1 MDALRTS
8 RSGDVWIE
16 ESNRP
21 YNLSVQELVQAG
33 GLRKYSINVYQ
44 VEECIARLMLAI
56 EAFEPDTVLTA
67 ASILFIMVVRKFQ
80 VRLGSVLQ
88 FAENFLVGG
97 DPKPHCA
104 ALQMM
109 LRDDYEHH
117 VTRYEKV
124 KLTKAVNATAVL
136 NQQQQ

>member
-8 RSGDVWIE
+8 RSSDVWIE

-21 YNLSVQELVQAG
+21 YNLSIQELVSAG
-33 GLRKYSINVYQ
+33 GLRKYNINVNK
-44 VEECIARLMLAI
+44 VESCVSRLMLAI
-56 EAFEPDTVLTA
+56 EAFEPDTVLAA

-80 VRLGSVLQ
+80 LRLGSALQ
-88 FAENFLVGG
+88 FGENFLTGG
-97 DPKPHCA
+97 DPKPICA

-124 KLTKAVNATAVL
+124 KLSKAVNATAVL
-136 NQQQQ
+136 NQPT